1 MDVDKILALIAVV
14 AIAAQPLVYP
24 RIKSFFSKT
33 PKQQDRAVGVIEAV
47 QKWESLRETCE
58 ILNLKQATQALD
70 DMFPLFVKKE

>member
-1 MDVDKILALIAVV
+1 MDIYKILALIAVV
-14 AIAAQPLVYP
+14 AIVAQPLVYP
-24 RIKSFFSKT
+24 KIKSFFIKT

-70 DMFPLFVKKE
+70 EMFPLFVKKD